1 MNKFIISI
9 GLIVLATLSLALG
22 LGSAPATPLMF
33 FGVIA
38 ANSVLFAMAMK
49 ADQQEPSTVE

>member
-9 GLIVLATLSLALG
+9 GVIILATVSLALG
-22 LGSAPATPLMF
+22 LGSISVTPAAFLGLM
-33 FGVIA
+33 A

-49 ADQQEPSTVE
+49 ADQQEHSAVE